1 MLLFIAHKESFT
13 NITQTKQLSEQ
24 YKIWRWFA
32 PTPVIRTSIV
42 FVFFFYSQNF
52 KKSQYDIMTFIESF
66 MKTRESF
73 EVIRTDKHTV
83 DIQR

>member
-1 MLLFIAHKESFT
+1 LFIAHKESLT
-13 NITQTKQLSEQ
+13 NITQTKELSER

-42 FVFFFYSQNF
+42 FVFFFYSHNF
-52 KKSQYDIMTFIESF
+52 KNNQYDSMTFIASF

-73 EVIRTDKHTV
+73 EVIRTDIHTV